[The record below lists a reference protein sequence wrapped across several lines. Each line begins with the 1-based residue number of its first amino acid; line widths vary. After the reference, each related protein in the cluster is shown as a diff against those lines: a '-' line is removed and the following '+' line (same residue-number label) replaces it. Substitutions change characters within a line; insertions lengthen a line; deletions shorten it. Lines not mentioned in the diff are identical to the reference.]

1 MKANKNKSQINVL
14 YKTHIDNIID
24 REDQNYLKL
33 FEHFNDLISNIH
45 NDNLRSNIL
54 FSYIKIESLLFNY
67 ISRTSENFYEFGFN
81 DLKSILFSNS
91 KINNNNNKIN

>member
-81 DLKSILFSNS
+81 DLKAILFSNS
-91 KINNNNNKIN
+91 KINNNNKIN

>member
-14 YKTHIDNIID
+14 YKTHIDNIIN

-33 FEHFNDLISNIH
+33 FENFNDLISNIH

-91 KINNNNNKIN
+91 KINNNKKIN

>member
-91 KINNNNNKIN
+91 KINNNKKIN

>member
-81 DLKSILFSNS
+81 DLKAILFSNS
-91 KINNNNNKIN
+91 KINNNKKIN

>member
-45 NDNLRSNIL
+45 NDSNRER
-54 FSYIKIESLLFNY
+54 F
-67 ISRTSENFYEFGFN
+67 
-81 DLKSILFSNS
+81 
-91 KINNNNNKIN
+91 

>member
-67 ISRTSENFYEFGFN
+67 ISRTSENFYEFIFWH
-81 DLKSILFSNS
+81 LLPHLSQI
-91 KINNNNNKIN
+91 